1 MLLLADGGL
10 DDGRVVGVR
19 DQADDNVDLLYLGVE
34 GVVFVDIELGLLA
47 LARIFFGR

>member
-47 LARIFFGR
+47 LARICFGR